1 MYVSISEA
9 KRQLS
14 KLINLVLAGEEVYI
28 TRYNKPVAKLI
39 PYVENQPNHPSA

>member
-1 MYVSISEA
+1 LTIYVSVTEA

-14 KLINLVLAGEEVYI
+14 KLINLVLAGKEVII

-39 PYVENQPNHPSA
+39 PYVEQSK